1 MRDESSIDAL
11 ANQIDN
17 EGFWDRVRLDSNNW
31 VTATSFDF
39 PNPLENFK
47 TYLNILVLD
56 Y

>member
-17 EGFWDRVRLDSNNW
+17 EGFWGRVRLDSNNW
-31 VTATSFDF
+31 VTATSFDL

-47 TYLNILVLD
+47 TYLNIFVLD